1 MPADLITDQNPQTH
15 HCLANSHNAALT
27 AALMSW
33 AIMNSRC
40 PAVLPCSTAYCVR
53 QLAVFTSLLFAGCMY
68 SAEHT
73 QVLRSDETQKTGSR
87 EMATNHQG
95 SRATVHLN
103 AGSWEH
109 RAVTVAPPYECPA
122 RATASTSSFPTHRKH
137 RSKSK
142 LLCNC

>member
-1 MPADLITDQNPQTH
+1 MLD
-15 HCLANSHNAALT
+15 
-27 AALMSW
+27 
-33 AIMNSRC
+33 
-40 PAVLPCSTAYCVR
+40 
-53 QLAVFTSLLFAGCMY
+53 SLLCSLACCLLHACTVQSTVKY
-68 SAEHT
+68 CEVT
-73 QVLRSDETQKTGSR
+73 KIYKTGSR
-87 EMATNHQG
+87 EMRTNHQG